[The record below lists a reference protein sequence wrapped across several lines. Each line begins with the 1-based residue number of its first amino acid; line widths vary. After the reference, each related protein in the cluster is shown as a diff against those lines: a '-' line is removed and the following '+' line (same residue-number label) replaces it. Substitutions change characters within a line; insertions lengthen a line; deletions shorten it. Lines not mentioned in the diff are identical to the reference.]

1 MSAYF
6 CKNFN
11 KFLATKAE
19 PTEDIATE
27 EIEKTEVNKKPTK
40 KKSQKVKCDCKEL
53 REQGKLYVLSMKRLS
68 RVATRTVS

>member
-19 PTEDIATE
+19 PSEEIATE
-27 EIEKTEVNKKPTK
+27 MEKTVEVKKPTK
-40 KKSQKVKCDCKEL
+40 KRKVKCDCEEL